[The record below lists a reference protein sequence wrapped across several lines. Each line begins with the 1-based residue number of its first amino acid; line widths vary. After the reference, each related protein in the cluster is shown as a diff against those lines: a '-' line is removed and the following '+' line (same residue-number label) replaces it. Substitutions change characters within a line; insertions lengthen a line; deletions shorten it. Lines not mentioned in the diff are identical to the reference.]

1 MPSKRQRQR
10 NQKRNMRG
18 GDLLK
23 FEKEQIIKYVDDLKT
38 NIQNMPVTEPVV
50 ADTKVESEVGNTVVT
65 DTVVESEGGNAEEDK
80 SEVTNTMPGGRK
92 KSQKRKQR
100 KNRKSQRRQKRR

>member
-1 MPSKRQRQR
+1 
-10 NQKRNMRG
+10 MRG

-23 FEKEQIIKYVDDLKT
+23 FDKDQIIKYVDELKT
-38 NIQNMPVTEPVV
+38 NIEKMPVTEPEEDVNKSVV
-50 ADTKVESEVGNTVVT
+50 GNTEVESVVGNTEEGKPVVESEVGNIEK
-65 DTVVESEGGNAEEDK
+65 DNIEKDK
-80 SEVTNTMPGGRK
+80 SEMLGGRK

>member
-23 FEKEQIIKYVDDLKT
+23 PDKDQIIKYVDELKK
-38 NIQNMPVTEPVV
+38 NIENMPEVAEPVV
-50 ADTKVESEVGNTVVT
+50 GNTEVKP
-65 DTVVESEGGNAEEDK
+65 VVESEEGNAEEDK
-80 SEVTNTMPGGRK
+80 SVVTNTMPGGRK

>member
-1 MPSKRQRQR
+1 
-10 NQKRNMRG
+10 MRG

-23 FEKEQIIKYVDDLKT
+23 FDKDQIIKYVDELKT
-38 NIQNMPVTEPVV
+38 NIEKMPVTEPEEDVNKSVV
-50 ADTKVESEVGNTVVT
+50 GNTEEGKPVVESEVGNT
-65 DTVVESEGGNAEEDK
+65 EKDK
-80 SEVTNTMPGGRK
+80 SEMLGGRK